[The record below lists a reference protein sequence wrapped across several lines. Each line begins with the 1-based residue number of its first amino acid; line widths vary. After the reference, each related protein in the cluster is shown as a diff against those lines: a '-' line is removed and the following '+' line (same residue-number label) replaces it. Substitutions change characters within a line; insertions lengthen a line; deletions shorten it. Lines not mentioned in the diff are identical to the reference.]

1 MRNPFAF
8 GLGSVARPSWRRT
21 AMLLVGIVGMTAWSS
36 YAWAYCR
43 TTTCETNPRPDTCN
57 GTYDDTTLCS
67 DEGTPLFWPSPC
79 ISFSVNTAG
88 SPRLDISADQLQD
101 VVATAFQRWLDA
113 DCGDGSHPDLSIE
126 TYPQVDCSDIGY
138 KENGPNQNQW
148 AFRDDDWPYGA
159 TIDGVLALTLLTV
172 NTKSGEIY
180 DVDVEFNSYQ
190 SHFTLDTVN
199 PDIDLPS
206 VVQHESGHFLGLD
219 HSNVQGATMQAGYS
233 AKDLSMRTLAPD
245 DEAGICN
252 AVPPDSATGSCDAE
266 PRHGFSTSCTK
277 PSSQGCSI
285 AAAGLSRRPGT
296 EIVIA
301 CFGLMLSAAAVRR
314 RSETRFPR

>member
-1 MRNPFAF
+1 MKNRLAAAF
-8 GLGSVARPSWRRT
+8 ESVAPSSWRRM
-21 AMLLVGIVGMTAWSS
+21 AMLLAGGIAATAWSS
-36 YAWAYCR
+36 FARAYCR
-43 TTTCETNPRPDTCN
+43 TTTCETNPRPDSCN
-57 GTYDDTTLCS
+57 GTYDSSTLCS

-88 SPRLDISADQLQD
+88 SPRLGISADQLQD
-101 VVATAFQRWLDA
+101 VVETAFQRWLAA
-113 DCGDGSHPDLSIE
+113 DCGDGAHPDLSIE
-126 TYPQVDCSDIGY
+126 TYPQVDCSEIGY

-180 DVDVEFNSYQ
+180 DVDVELNSYQ
-190 SHFTLDTVN
+190 SHFTLDTAN

-219 HSNVQGATMQAGYS
+219 HSIVQGATMQAGYS
-233 AKDLSMRTLAPD
+233 ARDLSMRTLAPD
-245 DEAGICN
+245 DEAGICSV
-252 AVPPDSATGSCDAE
+252 ASPGSATDSCDAE

-285 AAAGLSRRPGT
+285 AAAGLSPRPAA
-296 EIVIA
+296 EFAIA
-301 CFGLMLSAAAVRR
+301 CLGLIFAAAAVRR
-314 RSETRFPR
+314 RSETRSSN